1 MTFFTQVAR
10 TQCPP
15 GDIILTTQG
24 QIDSFA
30 IHYPGCT
37 NIVGNLKIK
46 EQYQQ
51 PILNLN
57 GLAPITTISQKLII
71 RSQSLPNLTG
81 LHNLTSIGDELEIY
95 SCDALQ
101 NLDELSNLTHI
112 GNRLDI
118 SYCSSLLDINGL
130 NNVSQLTHITI
141 KSNPKLN
148 ECAITPICNALSS
161 SGWATIKNNAIG
173 CESEETVSS
182 HCTTNCVAGQ
192 SFFTQSKIDDI
203 PNTCGSTIGTVVIS
217 GDDILNLAGF
227 SNIDSIKGDLIIK
240 NCNSLANLQGLNNIK
255 SISGDLI
262 INNCDSILNLQGFN
276 SLHRIGGNFFIQNC
290 DTLFTLQGLNS
301 LSFVAGNLIIGNETY
316 YSPDLDYHEENPQLA
331 QLSGLESLD
340 SIGGDFFI
348 NAPALLSFT
357 GLNSL
362 KKVGGTIRIEG
373 CDFVPNFQGFS
384 SLEEADAILLSPVTT
399 YQYQF
404 YKPPKPNGNLQDFS
418 GLDNLIHL
426 NHLNIGSNPNL
437 LSFNGLQNV
446 TKLKS
451 LKIILN
457 NSLTNFEGLNNLTE
471 ISEDFILGDKIEISQ
486 MYGGYSSS
494 AETNIQSFSGLENLK
509 SIGNFRIVNSNA
521 LIDFSGLDNLET
533 ILGDFQLG
541 SIRYH
546 CGMFGTNVFSNDTLS
561 SFKGLSSLSTIG
573 GSFSIIAKN
582 KIKNFNHLSA
592 LDSIYGGLLINSS
605 DMESM
610 SGVSSLAFIGGGIT
624 LGDDRSSFMD
634 KFNDFSQ
641 LSFID
646 SIHGSLNIIDLDSIT
661 DLSGFNNLKY
671 VQKNL
676 IIAGND
682 KLDNLDALSNL
693 EYIGEEFSL
702 GYFSRYQTLCDTRWG
717 TEYMGYPHPN
727 PSLHSIDG
735 LSNLKTIGSTFTFAG
750 NDLIESL
757 SPLTSL
763 EHIGDNV
770 QIGLRAGLGWNALT
784 PSFLGNEKLKDIS
797 ILENV
802 TFSHNVF
809 LEKNTQLTNLTGIG
823 NRDSIQTLEIIFCDS
838 LLDLNGLSGI
848 KSIDRLFIGYN
859 FSSLGNENIHSLD
872 GFDNDVFIEE
882 AYVYNNPK
890 LTTCGYPWLC
900 DAILRE
906 KASIGNNAEFCMSN
920 DDLNCDDLV
929 IFGKV
934 YYDLNQNKAK
944 DSNEPNIPF
953 QKIYFDPP
961 GQTILTN
968 QNGNFFQYC
977 DSGTT
982 YMVKWIPDSLWQLS
996 TDSAQFTLTYFP
1008 GTPANYY
1015 KEFGLFPAFPYHSED
1030 ISISSNNTRCNETV
1044 LFRFFCRNTGT
1055 YVESGK
1061 IELTY
1066 DASTTFVSSI
1076 NSNIVVDTINHRL
1089 TWPYD
1094 SLYQFTEIER
1104 SAIFLMPDQ
1113 NSAGNQLYFHIK
1125 AYGDSL
1131 GTEILLDEY
1140 TYTPTVLCSFD
1151 PNDKQ
1156 VMPSGEKDEHYT
1168 LHDQKLTYTIR
1179 FQNTGNAE
1187 AIDITIRDTIDTNLD
1202 ISTLRVVN
1210 SSFPVQTSVK
1220 GHAVEFYFKNINLPD
1235 STHNEPESH
1244 GFVTYEIKPQPGLSD
1259 YTKIENTAYI
1269 IFDFNDAIATNT
1281 TQNTMVTMIPVGLDE
1296 IDRTAISIRPNPADD
1311 IIYISAKIQ
1320 QAIDNV
1326 MIYNALGELVLA
1338 QKGNKVDVGHLP
1350 KGIYLVKVVL
1360 DGKIGVEKLII
1371 D

>member
-1 MTFFTQVAR
+1 MTLLIMAFFTQVSLA
-10 TQCPP
+10 QCPT

-30 IHYPGCT
+30 IQYPGCT
-37 NIVGNLKIK
+37 DIAGNLKIK
-46 EQYQQ
+46 ELYQQ
-51 PILNLN
+51 PILNIN
-57 GLAPITTISQKLII
+57 GLAPIQTISQNLII
-71 RSQSLPNLTG
+71 RSESLLNLTG
-81 LHNLTSIGDELEIY
+81 LNNLTSIGNKLEIHG
-95 SCDALQ
+95 CHALQ

-112 GNRLDI
+112 GSGLDI
-118 SYCSSLLDINGL
+118 SFCSSLLDINGL
-130 NNVSQLTHITI
+130 NNVSQLTDITLEYN
-141 KSNPKLN
+141 SKLN
-148 ECAITPICNALSS
+148 ECAITPICNTLSS
-161 SGWATIKNNAIG
+161 SGWAIIKDNAIG

-182 HCTTNCVAGQ
+182 HCIANCTAGQ
-192 SFFTQSKIDDI
+192 SFFTQSKIDNI
-203 PNTCGSTIGTVVIS
+203 PNSCGSTIGTVVIS

-240 NCNSLANLQGLNNIK
+240 NCHSLANLQGLNNVK

-290 DTLFTLQGLNS
+290 DTLLSLQGLNS
-301 LSFVAGNLIIGNETY
+301 LSFIAGNLIIGNETY
-316 YSPDLDYHEENPQLA
+316 YSPYQDYHEENPQLA

-373 CDFVPNFQGFS
+373 CSLIPNFQGFNN
-384 SLEEADAILLSPVTT
+384 LEETDAILLSPVRI
-399 YQYQF
+399 YQYVN
-404 YKPPKPNGNLQDFS
+404 YKLPKPNLNLQDFS

-426 NHLNIGSNPNL
+426 NHLSIGSNPNL
-437 LSFNGLQNV
+437 LTFNGLQNI

-451 LKIILN
+451 LKIIFN

-471 ISEDFILGDKIEISQ
+471 ISEDFILGSKIYIAQ
-486 MYGGYSSS
+486 MYGGYYK
-494 AETNIQSFSGLENLK
+494 EGFTNIQSFSGLENVTK
-509 SIGNFRIVNSNA
+509 IGNFKIVESNA
-521 LIDFSGLDNLET
+521 LPNFSGLDNLET
-533 ILGDFQLG
+533 ILGNFKIGHIQH
-541 SIRYH
+541 H
-546 CGMFGTNVFSNDTLS
+546 CGWYDAIVFSNDTLS

-573 GSFSIIAKN
+573 GNFIIIAKN
-582 KIKNFNHLSA
+582 KIKNFNYLST
-592 LDSIYGGLLINSS
+592 LDSIYGELLINST

-610 SGVSSLAFIGGGIT
+610 SGVTSLAFIGGGIT

-661 DLSGFNNLKY
+661 DLSGLNNLKY
-671 VQKNL
+671 VQKDL

-682 KLDNLDALSNL
+682 KLANLDALSNL
-693 EYIGEEFSL
+693 EYIGDVFSL
-702 GYFSRYQTLCDTRWG
+702 GYFQKYQIACDTRWG
-717 TEYMGYPHPN
+717 YVFSYYPHPN
-727 PSLHSIDG
+727 PSLQSIDG
-735 LSNLKTIGSTFTFAG
+735 LSNLKTIDSTFTFAG

-763 EHIGDNV
+763 EHIGNDV
-770 QIGLRAGLGWNALT
+770 QIGLQTSLGSNAL
-784 PSFLGNEKLKDIS
+784 PPGFLGNEKLKDIS

-809 LEKNTQLTNLTGIG
+809 LEKNPQLTNLTGIG
-823 NRDSIQTLEIIFCDS
+823 NRDSIQTLKINGCDS
-838 LLDLNGLSGI
+838 LLDLDGLNGI
-848 KSIDRLFIGYN
+848 KNIDKLLI
-859 FSSLGNENIHSLD
+859 LGNENIHSLD
-872 GFDNDVFIEE
+872 GFDNDVFVEQ
-882 AYVYNNPK
+882 ASVWGNPN
-890 LTTCGYPWLC
+890 LSTCGYPWLC

-920 DDLNCDDLV
+920 EDLNCNDLV

-934 YYDLNQNKAK
+934 YYDFNQNKVK
-944 DSNEPNIPF
+944 DSNEPNIPS

-961 GQTILTN
+961 GQTLFTN
-968 QNGNFFQYC
+968 NNGNFFQYC

-982 YMVKWIPDSLWQLS
+982 YTVNWVPDSLWQLS

-1030 ISISSNNTRCNETV
+1030 INISSNNTRCNESV
-1044 LFRFFCRNTGT
+1044 PFRFQCRNTGT

-1066 DASTTFVSSI
+1066 SASTTFVSSI
-1076 NSNIVVDTINHRL
+1076 DSNIVVDTVNHRL
-1089 TWPYD
+1089 TWLYD
-1094 SLYQFTEIER
+1094 SLYQFTDFYR
-1104 SAIFLMPDQ
+1104 YATFLMPDQ

-1125 AYGDSL
+1125 AYRDSL
-1131 GTEILLDEY
+1131 GTDILLDEY
-1140 TYTPTVLCSFD
+1140 TYTPTVLCAFD

-1156 VMPSGEKDEHYT
+1156 VMPSGEREEHYT

-1187 AIDITIRDTIDTNLD
+1187 AKDITIRDTIDADLD
-1202 ISTLRVVN
+1202 INTLRIVN

-1220 GHAVEFYFKNINLPD
+1220 GQAVEFYFKNIELPD
-1235 STHNEPESH
+1235 STLNEPESH
-1244 GFVTYEIKPQPGLSD
+1244 GFVTYEIKPQAGLSD
-1259 YTKIENTAYI
+1259 YTEIENTAYI
-1269 IFDFNDAIATNT
+1269 IFDFNDAIVTNT
-1281 TQNTMVTMIPVGLDE
+1281 TQNTMVTMIPVAVNE
-1296 IDRTAISIRPNPADD
+1296 IDRTAISIHPNPADD
-1311 IIYISAKIQ
+1311 IIYISAKNQ
-1320 QAIDNV
+1320 KPIDKV
-1326 MIYNALGELVLA
+1326 MIYNALGELMLA
-1338 QKGNKVDVGHLP
+1338 QKETRVDIGYLLP
-1350 KGIYLVKVVL
+1350 GVYLVKVEQ
-1360 DGKIGVEKLII
+1360 DGKIGMEKLII
-1371 D
+1371 H